1 MIGGHSGLDVD
12 LAVNAA
18 TTRYPG
24 WSYEARARRRTAA
37 LETRACGSA
46 ILVRLRL
53 GSMPHRRLMRVAA
66 IAAGCPEVVVAKS
79 GGLIFVF
86 VGFGG
91 LWTHKHP
98 GVADKLPRLLV
109 RC

>member
-1 MIGGHSGLDVD
+1 
-12 LAVNAA
+12 
-18 TTRYPG
+18 
-24 WSYEARARRRTAA
+24 
-37 LETRACGSA
+37 
-46 ILVRLRL
+46 
-53 GSMPHRRLMRVAA
+53 MPHRGLMRVAA

-79 GGLIFVF
+79 GGLIFIY

-91 LWTHKHP
+91 LWPHKHP